1 MTHYLY
7 YALTLGVYFFVYCL
21 LGLGYN
27 LQYGLAGIQNVA
39 NYIFVAFGAYATAVV
54 TLGPSSSVVQS
65 YVFGMNITWPLP
77 LLVGAATGAVMSLVL
92 GFIFLW
98 RLKYQYQA
106 IVTLVVAQVAWLLI
120 GNIQGLFNGYNG
132 LAGVPQPLESVVK
145 LAPVPYEAFFVG
157 ISAICALLG
166 FAFMRRVVRS
176 PLGRVL
182 RAIRED
188 ESVASCFGRNVFK
201 KQMFA
206 FMVAGTMAG
215 LAGGL
220 LVEYLGSWTPSGWTT
235 SEGFVVIAA
244 LIIGGTANNVGAALG
259 AFVVPVLIY
268 ELTAFIPPFGPVN
281 SNTIDAFRWIAIGL
295 IALLFLWFRPEGV
308 LPEPRR
314 RFRLVDRILA
324 DKEAIPGESLS
335 LSEAPHGTDGTSDA
349 KGAAQ

>member
-1 MTHYLY
+1 VSHYLY

-27 LQYGLAGIQNVA
+27 LQYGLAGIHNVA
-39 NYIFVAFGAYATAVV
+39 NYIFVAFGAYMTAVV

-65 YVFGMNITWPLP
+65 YVFGATFTWPLP
-77 LLVGAATGAVMSLVL
+77 LLVGAAAGALMSLVL

-106 IVTLVVAQVAWLLI
+106 IVTLVVAQVIWLLV
-120 GNIQGLFNGYNG
+120 GNNQGLFNGYNG
-132 LAGVPQPLESVVK
+132 LAGVPQPLESTVN

-157 ISAICALLG
+157 ISAVCALLG

-188 ESVASCFGRNVFK
+188 ESVASAFGRSVMRS
-201 KQMFA
+201 QMVA
-206 FMVAGTMAG
+206 FMVAGAMAG

-220 LVEYLGSWTPSGWTT
+220 LVEYLGSWTPSGWTV

-244 LIIGGTANNVGAALG
+244 LIIGGTANNVGAAFG
-259 AFVVPVLIY
+259 AFIVPVLIY
-268 ELTAFIPPFGPVN
+268 ELTGFIPPFGPVN
-281 SNTIDAFRWIAIGL
+281 AQTIDAFRWIAIGL
-295 IALLFLWFRPEGV
+295 IALLFLWFRPQGV

-314 RFRLVDRILA
+314 RFRLVDRMLA
-324 DKEAIPGESLS
+324 GEAPTPGEGLRPP
-335 LSEAPHGTDGTSDA
+335 EAVRTVDDP
-349 KGAAQ
+349 GAAAQAPR